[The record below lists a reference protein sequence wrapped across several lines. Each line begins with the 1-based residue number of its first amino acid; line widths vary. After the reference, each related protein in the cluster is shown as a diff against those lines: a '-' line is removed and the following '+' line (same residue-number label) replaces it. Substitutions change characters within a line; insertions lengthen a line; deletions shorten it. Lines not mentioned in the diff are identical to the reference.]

1 MPQNTPARNDHS
13 NDLDSTSI
21 QEGPTAEMPTGAF
34 DVTVVMPAND
44 DDVTVDMLVESGSID
59 TKKKKKAS

>member
-1 MPQNTPARNDHS
+1 VPD
-13 NDLDSTSI
+13 
-21 QEGPTAEMPTGAF
+21 F

-44 DDVTVDMLVESGSID
+44 DDLTVDMLVESGSID